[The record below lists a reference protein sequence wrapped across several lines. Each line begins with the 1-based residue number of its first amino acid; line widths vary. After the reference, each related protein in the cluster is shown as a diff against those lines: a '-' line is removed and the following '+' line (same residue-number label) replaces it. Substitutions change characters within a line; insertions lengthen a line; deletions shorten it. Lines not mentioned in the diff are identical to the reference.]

1 MPYNEEVTLYQKLRE
16 DRTMENNQVN
26 NNQEPQ
32 KEEQQKMTLRQKI
45 ANTKIAKFIAKNKAV
60 ISAIGGVV
68 AGVVGTLV
76 TLNFMDAKEDNEYD
90 MEEDDTPEEE

>member
-1 MPYNEEVTLYQKLRE
+1 M
-16 DRTMENNQVN
+16 DNNQVN

-32 KEEQQKMTLRQKI
+32 EEQKLTLRQKI
-45 ANTKIAKFIAKNKAV
+45 ANTKIAKFIVKNKAV
-60 ISAIGGVV
+60 ISAVGGVI